1 MRSKHNPFEH
11 LLSKLLAGGLSAGLV
26 LVWWPTF
33 FSHEGIA
40 SWVWRGLTWTLL
52 FELLLGALTPLESAL
67 FNSHWARKL
76 RSTMKPQLA
85 RMRGFFP
92 SHPMASGALLAA
104 SAIALPAGLIIS
116 GSGHIKPVQA
126 AKVVQVTNTK
136 VIKPVKV
143 VKVTKVVKERVLVP
157 GLVQFLPAP
166 TTNSS
171 RANQS
176 RHSPANTKPKTETPP
191 TTPTVIPKP
200 SEPATTPA
208 AP

>member
-1 MRSKHNPFEH
+1 VRSKHNPFEH

-76 RSTMKPQLA
+76 RSKMKPQLT

-116 GSGHIKPVQA
+116 GSDHIKPVQA
-126 AKVVQVTNTK
+126 AKIIKVTNTK
-136 VIKPVKV
+136 VVKPVKV

-157 GLVQFLPAP
+157 GPVQLLPS
-166 TTNSS
+166 TSNSKPNKAKS
-171 RANQS
+171 T
-176 RHSPANTKPKTETPP
+176 PATKQPKTKTPV
-191 TTPTVIPKP
+191 TTPTVTP
-200 SEPATTPA
+200 ETQAPATTPT